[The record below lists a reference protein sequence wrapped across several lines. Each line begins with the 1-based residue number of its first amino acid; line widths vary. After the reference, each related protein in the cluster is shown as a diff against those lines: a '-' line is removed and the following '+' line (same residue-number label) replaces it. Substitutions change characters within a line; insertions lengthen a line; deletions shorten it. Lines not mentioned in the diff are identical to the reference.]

1 MSKAQELADKLGKE
15 IGRTVA
21 HDVLMHDALTEL
33 RRLDRVNA
41 ELTEE
46 LRKGVA
52 MLIELGGSHM
62 DHKPEKFRRAIL
74 EYARS
79 GGAALSSSGGT
90 ES

>member
-15 IGRTVA
+15 IERTVA

-41 ELTEE
+41 KQREALEWVRGHISRYDPPG
-46 LRKGVA
+46 LPNHVA
-52 MLIELGGSHM
+52 QRI
-62 DHKPEKFRRAIL
+62 D
-74 EYARS
+74 
-79 GGAALSSSGGT
+79 AALSSSGGT